1 MSVDNGQKT
10 AIDFDAEFRI
20 ISRKRKTKVYQYY
33 QYQDLYESTDEEYSD
48 TDSELES
55 DSESDDGFYEMPNT
69 DDLIDFLIDNS
80 KLDPIIT
87 IRRHEHETA
96 LLKREL
102 KDLVEQKTLDRGQ
115 LKSFIESL
123 VEPVHLTQGPP
134 GTGKSYLGV
143 VIVQALI
150 KIRNAWMSVC
160 QSVGE
165 PPILVLS
172 YKNHAIDEF
181 LVDLVKSERNVSLI
195 RIGGSC
201 NDPNL
206 NMYLEQNQSSYKY
219 KTEKSR
225 NLLRKLHDQ
234 KMEHQEMK
242 SKLSPISGW
251 DALRGFDPV
260 DMEQADA
267 LKQAAFQAT
276 VYLCSLIVRIR
287 EIESYLV
294 RDEECFNSDSLN
306 NTEEE
311 EFTDFWER
319 LFLESDQDIIKTITQ
334 ADIETL
340 WSRVTHYNLTVPE
353 IFFRWMS
360 GFTPLAKCFLAECP
374 QIVSSR
380 EYKYC
385 EDHLC
390 AYGSDKTVSRCTYPR
405 IPDHLLCNQHA
416 CQAESCRAVK
426 LSSQQIYCE
435 EHACFICVREGCVA
449 KLGEDEPPRNT
460 CGDHKLCT
468 ALIGEGFTCTELS
481 LNNTQ
486 FCKEHAKPVCSHVL
500 PDGRHCPQYA
510 ASRGISYCDDH
521 KPKPKPVTE
530 SKDFTARTCKA
541 LTLRKKRPCQS
552 KPMDGFEYCRD
563 HAEKYKA
570 TPVKIQKKNEN
581 ACDMVTDE
589 ISTLEPVEQVVNF
602 HQTKVLPSKEKLQEE
617 NDFLKKQEEVLVL
630 EKKDEIKEVDS
641 ENAGESEIAEY
652 EEPLPDE
659 VDVKPDDEEDYY
671 FEEDDQLQHCRDV
684 HVIEDREVEEKSDEE
699 DSSTAAPDEFGDSV
713 AQDNAEVPVS
723 MWTWEMSL
731 EERWT
736 QAKLQ
741 EQKYKSLLAKLSDKR
756 NTEIEIA
763 REEYHKAKVRAKSQV
778 YEQKEVIG
786 GTIVGCIGRLE
797 SIRKTKPFAV
807 LVEEAS
813 EVLEPL
819 LFACLGEATMK
830 FEMIG
835 DHLQLKPSIM
845 SKIMFERVN
854 R

>member
-1 MSVDNGQKT
+1 MSVDKGKKT
-10 AIDFDAEFRI
+10 AIDFDVEFKR
-20 ISRKRKTKVYQYY
+20 ISRKRKTRVCR
-33 QYQDLYESTDEEYSD
+33 YQDSYESTDEECND

-55 DSESDDGFYEMPNT
+55 DSESDDGFYEMPNA
-69 DDLIDFLIDNS
+69 DDLIDFLVDNS

-87 IRRHEHETA
+87 IRRYEHQTS

-102 KDLVEQKTLDRGQ
+102 KDLVERKTLDPGQ

-160 QSVGE
+160 ESVGE

-225 NLLRKLHDQ
+225 NLLRTLHDQ
-234 KMEHQEMK
+234 KTEHQEMK

-251 DALRGFDPV
+251 DALRGFVPV
-260 DMEQADA
+260 DMDGADA

-276 VYLCSLIVRIR
+276 VYLCSVIVRIR
-287 EIESYLV
+287 EIESYLA
-294 RDEECFNSDSLN
+294 RDEECFDSDSSDD
-306 NTEEE
+306 TEEE

-319 LFLESDQDIIKTITQ
+319 LFSESDQDMIKTITKT
-334 ADIETL
+334 DIETL
-340 WSRVTHYNLTVPE
+340 WNHVTHYNLTVPE
-353 IFFRWMS
+353 IFYRWLS
-360 GFTPLAKCFLAECP
+360 GFRPLAKCVLAECP
-374 QIVSSR
+374 QVVSSR

-390 AYGSDKTVSRCTYPR
+390 AYGSDKTVSRCMYPR
-405 IPDHLLCNQHA
+405 IPDHYLCNEHA
-416 CQAESCRAVK
+416 CQAEDCRAVK
-426 LSSQQIYCE
+426 LPSPQLFCD
-435 EHACFICVREGCVA
+435 EHACFVCVREGCVA

-460 CGDHKLCT
+460 CNDHKLCT

-481 LNNTQ
+481 TNNTR
-486 FCKEHAKPVCSHVL
+486 FCEEHAKPVCSHVF
-500 PDGRHCPQYA
+500 PDGRVCPKYA

-530 SKDFTARTCKA
+530 FKDFTVRTCKA
-541 LTLRKKRPCQS
+541 LTSKKRKPCKS

-570 TPVKIQKKNEN
+570 TSVKGQKNNEN
-581 ACDMVTDE
+581 VWDMVTDE
-589 ISTLEPVEQVVNF
+589 ISTSEPVEQVANF
-602 HQTKVLPSKEKLQEE
+602 HQVLPSKEKLQEE
-617 NDFLKKQEEVLVL
+617 NDFLKKQEEALVL

-641 ENAGESEIAEY
+641 ENADESEIVGC

-659 VDVKPDDEEDYY
+659 ADFKPDDEEDYY

-699 DSSTAAPDEFGDSV
+699 DSSTVAHDELGDST
-713 AQDNAEVPVS
+713 AQGSVEVPVS
-723 MWTWEMSL
+723 EWTWEMSL
-731 EERWT
+731 EERWM
-736 QAKLQ
+736 QAKLL
-741 EQKYKSLLAKLSDKR
+741 EQKYKSLLANLNDKR

-763 REEYHKAKVRAKSQV
+763 REEYHKAKVRAKSEV
-778 YEQKEVIG
+778 YEKKAVIG

-797 SIRKTKPFAV
+797 SIRKTKPFAI

-819 LFACLGEATMK
+819 LFACLGEETTK

>member
-1 MSVDNGQKT
+1 MSVDKGKT
-10 AIDFDAEFRI
+10 SAINFDAEFKRL
-20 ISRKRKTKVYQYY
+20 SRRRKNKVSP
-33 QYQDLYESTDEEYSD
+33 YQDSDESTDEEYSGAY
-48 TDSELES
+48 S
-55 DSESDDGFYEMPNT
+55 DVQSGFESDDGVYEMPSS

-80 KLDPIIT
+80 KLDPLIT
-87 IRRHEHETA
+87 IRRYEHRTA
-96 LLKREL
+96 KLKREL
-102 KDLVEQKTLDRGQ
+102 KDLVERKTLDPGQ

-160 QSVGE
+160 KSVGE

-181 LVDLVKSERNVSLI
+181 LVDLVNSERNVSLI

-206 NMYLEQNQSSYKY
+206 NMYLEQNQSTYKD

-225 NLLRKLHDQ
+225 NLLRKLHNQ
-234 KMEHQEMK
+234 KTDHQEMK
-242 SKLSPISGW
+242 NKLSPLSGW
-251 DALRGFDPV
+251 DALRGFV
-260 DMEQADA
+260 DKEDKEGADA
-267 LKQAAFQAT
+267 VKQAAYQAT
-276 VYLCSLIVRIR
+276 VYLCSLIMKIR
-287 EIESYLV
+287 EIEAYLA
-294 RDEECFNSDSLN
+294 RDENNSDSGSSDDP
-306 NTEEE
+306 EKEG
-311 EFTDFWER
+311 FTDFWER
-319 LFLESDQDIIKTITQ
+319 LFSENDQDIIKTITQ
-334 ADIETL
+334 TDIQAL
-340 WSRVTHYNLTVPE
+340 WNYVTHYKLTVPE
-353 IFFRWMS
+353 IFYRWLS
-360 GFTPLAKCFLAECP
+360 GFRPLAKCVLAECP
-374 QIVSSR
+374 KVVSSR
-380 EYKYC
+380 EYEYC

-390 AYGSDKTVSRCTYPR
+390 AYGSDKTASRCIYPR
-405 IPDHLLCNQHA
+405 ISDHYLCNQHA
-416 CQAESCRAVK
+416 CQAEDCRAVK
-426 LSSQQIYCE
+426 LPSPQLYCD
-435 EHACFICVREGCVA
+435 EHACFACVREGCVA

-460 CGDHKLCT
+460 CNDHKLCT

-481 LNNTQ
+481 VSNTQ
-486 FCKEHAKPVCSHVL
+486 FCEEHAKPTCSHVF
-500 PDGRHCPQYA
+500 PDGRYCPKYA
-510 ASRGISYCDDH
+510 ASRGITYCDDH
-521 KPKPKPVTE
+521 KPKPKAVTE
-530 SKDFTARTCKA
+530 FKDFTTRKCKA
-541 LTLRKKRPCQS
+541 LTKKKKPCKS

-570 TPVKIQKKNEN
+570 SPMNSQTENED
-581 ACDMVTDE
+581 AWDMVPDE
-589 ISTLEPVEQVVNF
+589 IGTSESVKQVSDL
-602 HQTKVLPSKEKLQEE
+602 HQAKPSSSKEKLQEE
-617 NDFLKKQEEVLVL
+617 NYFLKEQDETLVL
-630 EKKDEIKEVDS
+630 EKAEEINEIDGDNIDEFETV
-641 ENAGESEIAEY
+641 GC

-659 VDVKPDDEEDYY
+659 ADFKPDDEEDYY

-699 DSSTAAPDEFGDSV
+699 DDPTTAPDELNDSATLSDV
-713 AQDNAEVPVS
+713 EVPVS
-723 MWTWEMSL
+723 YWNWEMSL

-736 QAKLQ
+736 QANLQ
-741 EQKYKSLLAKLSDKR
+741 EQKYKSLLARLNDKR
-756 NTEIEIA
+756 NDEIEMA
-763 REEYHKAKVRAKSQV
+763 REEYHKAKVRAKSEV
-778 YEQKEVIG
+778 YEQKTVIG

-797 SIRKTKPFAV
+797 SIRKTKPFAI

-819 LFACLGEATMK
+819 LFACLGEETTK

>member
-1 MSVDNGQKT
+1 MSVDKGKT
-10 AIDFDAEFRI
+10 SAINFDAEFKRL
-20 ISRKRKTKVYQYY
+20 SRRRKNKVSPNE
-33 QYQDLYESTDEEYSD
+33 DSDESTDEEYSGAY
-48 TDSELES
+48 S
-55 DSESDDGFYEMPNT
+55 DVQSGFESDDGVYEMPGS

-80 KLDPIIT
+80 KLDPLIT
-87 IRRHEHETA
+87 IRRYEHRTA
-96 LLKREL
+96 KLKREL
-102 KDLVEQKTLDRGQ
+102 KDLVEQKTLDPGQ

-181 LVDLVKSERNVSLI
+181 LVDLVNSERNVSLI

-206 NMYLEQNQSSYKY
+206 NMYLEQNQSTYKD

-225 NLLRKLHDQ
+225 NLLRKLHNQ
-234 KMEHQEMK
+234 KTDHQEMK
-242 SKLSPISGW
+242 NKLSPLSGW
-251 DALRGFDPV
+251 DALRGFV
-260 DMEQADA
+260 DKEDKEGADA
-267 LKQAAFQAT
+267 VKQAAYQAT
-276 VYLCSLIVRIR
+276 VYLCSLIMKIR
-287 EIESYLV
+287 EIEAYLA
-294 RDEECFNSDSLN
+294 RDENNSDNGSSDDP
-306 NTEEE
+306 EKEG
-311 EFTDFWER
+311 FTDFWER
-319 LFLESDQDIIKTITQ
+319 LFSENDQDIIKTITQ
-334 ADIETL
+334 TDIQAL
-340 WSRVTHYNLTVPE
+340 WNYVTHYKLTVPE
-353 IFFRWMS
+353 IFYRWLS
-360 GFTPLAKCFLAECP
+360 GFRPLAKCVLAECP
-374 QIVSSR
+374 KVVSSR
-380 EYKYC
+380 EYEYC

-390 AYGSDKTVSRCTYPR
+390 AYGSDKTASRCIYPR
-405 IPDHLLCNQHA
+405 ISDHYLCNQHA
-416 CQAESCRAVK
+416 CQAEDCRAVK
-426 LSSQQIYCE
+426 LPSPQLYCD
-435 EHACFICVREGCVA
+435 EHACFVCVREGCVA

-460 CGDHKLCT
+460 CNDHKLCT

-481 LNNTQ
+481 VSNTQ
-486 FCKEHAKPVCSHVL
+486 FCEEHAKPACSHVF
-500 PDGRHCPQYA
+500 PDGRYCPKYA
-510 ASRGISYCDDH
+510 ASRGITYCDDH
-521 KPKPKPVTE
+521 KPKPKAVTE
-530 SKDFTARTCKA
+530 FKDFTTRKCKA
-541 LTLRKKRPCQS
+541 LTKKKKPCKS
-552 KPMDGFEYCRD
+552 KPMDGFEYCRV

-570 TPVKIQKKNEN
+570 SPLNSQTENED
-581 ACDMVTDE
+581 AWDMVPDE
-589 ISTLEPVEQVVNF
+589 IGTSESVKQVSDL
-602 HQTKVLPSKEKLQEE
+602 HQAKPSSSKEKLQEE
-617 NDFLKKQEEVLVL
+617 NYFLKEQDETLVL
-630 EKKDEIKEVDS
+630 EKAEEINEIDGDNIDEFETV
-641 ENAGESEIAEY
+641 GC

-659 VDVKPDDEEDYY
+659 ADFKPDDEEDYY

-699 DSSTAAPDEFGDSV
+699 DDPTTAPDELNDSATLSDV
-713 AQDNAEVPVS
+713 EVPVS
-723 MWTWEMSL
+723 YWNWEMSL

-736 QAKLQ
+736 QANLQ
-741 EQKYKSLLAKLSDKR
+741 EQKYKSLLARLNDKR
-756 NTEIEIA
+756 NDEIEMA
-763 REEYHKAKVRAKSQV
+763 REEYHKAKVRAKSEV
-778 YEQKEVIG
+778 YEQKTVIG

-797 SIRKTKPFAV
+797 SIRKTKPFAI

-819 LFACLGEATMK
+819 LFACLGEETKK

>member
-1 MSVDNGQKT
+1 MSVDNGKKT
-10 AIDFDAEFRI
+10 AIDFDAEFRR
-20 ISRKRKTKVYQYY
+20 ISRKRKTKVYR
-33 QYQDLYESTDEEYSD
+33 YQDSYESTDEEYNY
-48 TDSELES
+48 T
-55 DSESDDGFYEMPNT
+55 DSESDNGFYEMPNA

-87 IRRHEHETA
+87 IRRYEHQTA

-102 KDLVEQKTLDRGQ
+102 KDLVEQKTLDPGQ

-160 QSVGE
+160 ESVGE

-206 NMYLEQNQSSYKY
+206 NMYLEQNQSSYKC

-225 NLLRKLHDQ
+225 NLLRTLHDQ
-234 KMEHQEMK
+234 KTEHQEMK

-251 DALRGFDPV
+251 DALRGFVPV
-260 DMEQADA
+260 DMEGADA

-276 VYLCSLIVRIR
+276 VYLCSVIVRIR

-294 RDEECFNSDSLN
+294 RDEECFNSDSSDD
-306 NTEEE
+306 TEDE

-319 LFLESDQDIIKTITQ
+319 LFSESDQDMIKTITQ
-334 ADIETL
+334 TDIETL
-340 WSRVTHYNLTVPE
+340 WNHVTHYNLTMPE

-360 GFTPLAKCFLAECP
+360 GFRPLAKCVLAECP
-374 QIVSSR
+374 QVVSSR

-385 EDHLC
+385 ENHLC
-390 AYGSDKTVSRCTYPR
+390 AYGSDKRCIYAR
-405 IPDHLLCNQHA
+405 IPNHYLCKQHA
-416 CQAESCRAVK
+416 CQAEDCRAVK
-426 LSSQQIYCE
+426 LPSPQLYCD
-435 EHACFICVREGCVA
+435 EHACFVCVKEGCVA

-460 CGDHKLCT
+460 CNDHKLCT

-481 LNNTQ
+481 TNNTR
-486 FCKEHAKPVCSHVL
+486 FCEEHSKPVCSHVF
-500 PDGRHCPQYA
+500 PDGRVCPKYA
-510 ASRGISYCDDH
+510 ACRGISYCDDH

-530 SKDFTARTCKA
+530 FKDFTVRTCQA
-541 LTLRKKRPCQS
+541 LTSKKKKPCKS

-570 TPVKIQKKNEN
+570 TPVKGQKNNEN
-581 ACDMVTDE
+581 VWDMVTDE
-589 ISTLEPVEQVVNF
+589 ISTSVPVEQVANF
-602 HQTKVLPSKEKLQEE
+602 HQTEVLPSKEKLQEE
-617 NDFLKKQEEVLVL
+617 NDFLKKQEEALVL

-641 ENAGESEIAEY
+641 ENADESEIAEC
-652 EEPLPDE
+652 EGPLPDE
-659 VDVKPDDEEDYY
+659 VDVKPDDEEYYY

-699 DSSTAAPDEFGDSV
+699 DSSTAAHDELGDST
-713 AQDNAEVPVS
+713 AQDNVEVPVS
-723 MWTWEMSL
+723 QWTWEMSL
-731 EERWT
+731 EERWM
-736 QAKLQ
+736 QAKLL
-741 EQKYKSLLAKLSDKR
+741 EQKYKSLLAKLNDKR

-763 REEYHKAKVRAKSQV
+763 REEYHKAKVRAKSEV
-778 YEQKEVIG
+778 YEKKAVIG

-797 SIRKTKPFAV
+797 SIRKTKPFAI

-819 LFACLGEATMK
+819 LFACLGEETVK

-845 SKIMFERVN
+845 SKIMFERFN

>member
-1 MSVDNGQKT
+1 MSVDNSKKT
-10 AIDFDAEFRI
+10 AIDFDAEFRRL
-20 ISRKRKTKVYQYY
+20 SRKRKTKLYR
-33 QYQDLYESTDEEYSD
+33 YQDSYESADEEYND

-55 DSESDDGFYEMPNT
+55 GSESDDGIYEMPNA

-87 IRRHEHETA
+87 IRRYEHETA

-115 LKSFIESL
+115 LKSFVEAL

-150 KIRNAWMSVC
+150 KIRNSWMSVC
-160 QSVGE
+160 ESVGE

-234 KMEHQEMK
+234 KTEHQEMK

-251 DALRGFDPV
+251 DALRGFVPV
-260 DMEQADA
+260 DMEGADA

-294 RDEECFNSDSLN
+294 GDEECFNSDSLDD
-306 NTEEE
+306 TEEE

-334 ADIETL
+334 TDIETL
-340 WSRVTHYNLTVPE
+340 WNHVTHYNLTVPE

-360 GFTPLAKCFLAECP
+360 GFRPLAKCVLEECP
-374 QIVSSR
+374 QVVSSR
-380 EYKYC
+380 EYNYC

-390 AYGSDKTVSRCTYPR
+390 AYGSDKSVAKCIYPR
-405 IPDHLLCNQHA
+405 IPNHYLCNQHA

-426 LSSQQIYCE
+426 LPGSQLYCD
-435 EHACFICVREGCVA
+435 EHACFVCVREGCVA

-460 CGDHKLCT
+460 CSDHKLCT

-481 LNNTQ
+481 LNNTR
-486 FCKEHAKPVCSHVL
+486 FCKEHAKPVCSHVF
-500 PDGRHCPQYA
+500 PDGRHCPKYA
-510 ASRGISYCDDH
+510 ASRGISYCNDH

-530 SKDFTARTCKA
+530 SKCFTARTCKA
-541 LTLRKKRPCQS
+541 LTSKKKRPCRS

-570 TPVKIQKKNEN
+570 TPVKSLKNSEN
-581 ACDMVTDE
+581 AWDMVIDE
-589 ISTLEPVEQVVNF
+589 ISTSEPVEQVANF
-602 HQTKVLPSKEKLQEE
+602 HQTKILPSKEKLQEE
-617 NDFLKKQEEVLVL
+617 NHFFKKQEEVLVL

-641 ENAGESEIAEY
+641 ENADESEMAEC

-659 VDVKPDDEEDYY
+659 VDFKPDDEEDYC
-671 FEEDDQLQHCRDV
+671 FEEDQMQHCRDV
-684 HVIEDREVEEKSDEE
+684 HVIEDREVEETSDEE
-699 DSSTAAPDEFGDSV
+699 DSSTAVPDELGDSG
-713 AQDNAEVPVS
+713 AQNNVEVPVS
-723 MWTWEMSL
+723 KWTWEMSL
-731 EERWT
+731 EERWM

-741 EQKYKSLLAKLSDKR
+741 EQKYKSLLTKLNDKR
-756 NTEIEIA
+756 NSEIEVA
-763 REEYHKAKVRAKSQV
+763 REEYHNAKVRAKSEV
-778 YEQKEVIG
+778 YEKKAVIG

-797 SIRKTKPFAV
+797 SIRKTKPFAI

-819 LFACLGEATMK
+819 LFACLGEETTK

>member
-1 MSVDNGQKT
+1 MSVDKGKT
-10 AIDFDAEFRI
+10 SAINFDAEFRRL
-20 ISRKRKTKVYQYY
+20 SRRRRKVSRS
-33 QYQDLYESTDEEYSD
+33 QDLYEPDEEYRD
-48 TDSELES
+48 AYSEAES
-55 DSESDDGFYEMPNT
+55 GFESDDGVYEMPDP
-69 DDLIDFLIDNS
+69 DDLIDFLVDNS

-87 IRRHEHETA
+87 IRRHKYQTA
-96 LLKREL
+96 KLKREL
-102 KDLVEQKTLDRGQ
+102 KDLVEQKTLDPGQ

-181 LVDLVKSERNVSLI
+181 LVDLVNSERNVSLI

-206 NMYLEQNQSSYKY
+206 NIYLEQNQSTYKD

-225 NLLRKLHDQ
+225 TLLRKLHNQ
-234 KMEHQEMK
+234 KTNHQEMK
-242 SKLSPISGW
+242 NKFSPLSGW
-251 DALRGFDPV
+251 DALRGFV
-260 DMEQADA
+260 DKEDKEMADA
-267 LKQAAFQAT
+267 VKKAAFQAT
-276 VYLCSLIVRIR
+276 VYLCSLIMKIR
-287 EIESYLV
+287 EIEAYLAK
-294 RDEECFNSDSLN
+294 DEHDFDSGLS
-306 NTEEE
+306 EDAEKE
-311 EFTDFWER
+311 GFTDFWER
-319 LFLESDQDIIKTITQ
+319 LFSENDQDIIKTMIQT
-334 ADIETL
+334 DIEAL
-340 WSRVTHYNLTVPE
+340 WNYVTHYKLTVPE
-353 IFFRWMS
+353 IFYRWLS
-360 GFTPLAKCFLAECP
+360 GFRPLAKCVLTECP
-374 QIVSSR
+374 QVVSSR

-390 AYGSDKTVSRCTYPR
+390 AYGSGKTVSRCIYPR
-405 IPDHLLCNQHA
+405 IPDHYLCNQHA
-416 CQAESCRAVK
+416 CQAENCRAVK
-426 LSSQQIYCE
+426 LPSPQLYCD
-435 EHACFICVREGCVA
+435 EHACFVCVREGCVA

-460 CGDHKLCT
+460 CNNHKLCT

-481 LNNTQ
+481 ANNTQ
-486 FCKEHAKPVCSHVL
+486 FCEEHAKPACSYVF
-500 PDGRHCPQYA
+500 PDGRHCPKYA
-510 ASRGISYCDDH
+510 TSRGITYCDDH
-521 KPKPKPVTE
+521 KPKPKAVTE
-530 SKDFTARTCKA
+530 FKDFTARKCKG
-541 LTLRKKRPCQS
+541 LTKKNKDCKS

-563 HAEKYKA
+563 HVEKYKA
-570 TPVKIQKKNEN
+570 SPLNNQTKNQN
-581 ACDMVTDE
+581 AWDMVPDE
-589 ISTLEPVEQVVNF
+589 IGTLESVKQVSDLN
-602 HQTKVLPSKEKLQEE
+602 QPKLSKEKLQEE
-617 NDFLKKQEEVLVL
+617 SYLLKEQDDTLAL
-630 EKKDEIKEVDS
+630 EKTEEINGIDA
-641 ENAGESEIAEY
+641 ENTNELEIVGC

-659 VDVKPDDEEDYY
+659 VDFKPDDEEDYY

-699 DSSTAAPDEFGDSV
+699 DIPTTVPDELNDSATISDV
-713 AQDNAEVPVS
+713 EVPVS
-723 MWTWEMSL
+723 QWNWEMSL

-736 QAKLQ
+736 QAKMQ
-741 EQKYKSLLAKLSDKR
+741 EQKYKSLLARLNDKR
-756 NTEIEIA
+756 NNEIEIA
-763 REEYHKAKVRAKSQV
+763 REEYHNAKVRAKSEV
-778 YEQKEVIG
+778 YEQKTVIG

-797 SIRKTKPFAV
+797 SIRKTKPFAI

-819 LFACLGEATMK
+819 LFACLGEETAK

>member
-1 MSVDNGQKT
+1 MQSSKGFQGEEKN
-10 AIDFDAEFRI
+10 
-20 ISRKRKTKVYQYY
+20 KVSP
-33 QYQDLYESTDEEYSD
+33 YQDSDESTDEEYSGAY
-48 TDSELES
+48 S
-55 DSESDDGFYEMPNT
+55 DVQSGFESDDGVYEMPGS

-80 KLDPIIT
+80 KLDPLIT
-87 IRRHEHETA
+87 IRRYEHRTA
-96 LLKREL
+96 KLKREL
-102 KDLVEQKTLDRGQ
+102 KDLVERKTLDPGQ

-160 QSVGE
+160 KSVGE

-181 LVDLVKSERNVSLI
+181 LVDLVNSERNVSLI

-206 NMYLEQNQSSYKY
+206 NMYLEQNQSTYKD

-225 NLLRKLHDQ
+225 NLLRKLHNQ
-234 KMEHQEMK
+234 KTDHQEMK
-242 SKLSPISGW
+242 NKLSPLSGW
-251 DALRGFDPV
+251 DALRGFV
-260 DMEQADA
+260 DKEDKEGADA
-267 LKQAAFQAT
+267 VKQAAYQAT
-276 VYLCSLIVRIR
+276 VYLCSLIMKIR
-287 EIESYLV
+287 EIEAYLA
-294 RDEECFNSDSLN
+294 RDENNSDSGSSDDP
-306 NTEEE
+306 EKEG
-311 EFTDFWER
+311 FTDFWER
-319 LFLESDQDIIKTITQ
+319 LFSENDQDIIKTITQ
-334 ADIETL
+334 TDIQAL
-340 WSRVTHYNLTVPE
+340 WNYVTHYKLTVPE
-353 IFFRWMS
+353 IFYRWLS
-360 GFTPLAKCFLAECP
+360 GFRPLAKCVLAECP
-374 QIVSSR
+374 KVVSSR
-380 EYKYC
+380 EYEYC

-390 AYGSDKTVSRCTYPR
+390 AYGSDKTASRCIYPR
-405 IPDHLLCNQHA
+405 ISDHYLCNQHA
-416 CQAESCRAVK
+416 CQAEDCRAVK
-426 LSSQQIYCE
+426 LPSPQLYCD
-435 EHACFICVREGCVA
+435 EHACFACVREGCVA

-460 CGDHKLCT
+460 CNDHKLCT

-481 LNNTQ
+481 VSNTQ
-486 FCKEHAKPVCSHVL
+486 FCEEHAKPTCSHVF
-500 PDGRHCPQYA
+500 PDGRYCPKYA
-510 ASRGISYCDDH
+510 ASRGITYCDDH
-521 KPKPKPVTE
+521 KPKPKAVTE
-530 SKDFTARTCKA
+530 FKDFTTRKCKA
-541 LTLRKKRPCQS
+541 LTKKKKPCKS

-570 TPVKIQKKNEN
+570 SPMNSQTENED
-581 ACDMVTDE
+581 AWDMVPDE
-589 ISTLEPVEQVVNF
+589 IGTSESVKQVSDL
-602 HQTKVLPSKEKLQEE
+602 HQAKPSSSKEKLQEE
-617 NDFLKKQEEVLVL
+617 NYFLKEQDETLVL
-630 EKKDEIKEVDS
+630 EKAEEINEIDGDNIDEFETV
-641 ENAGESEIAEY
+641 GC

-659 VDVKPDDEEDYY
+659 ADFKPDDEEDYY

-699 DSSTAAPDEFGDSV
+699 DDPTTAPDELNDSATLSDV
-713 AQDNAEVPVS
+713 EVPVS
-723 MWTWEMSL
+723 YWNWEMSL

-736 QAKLQ
+736 QANLQ
-741 EQKYKSLLAKLSDKR
+741 EQKYKSLLARLNDKR
-756 NTEIEIA
+756 NDEIEMA
-763 REEYHKAKVRAKSQV
+763 REEYHKAKVRAKSEV
-778 YEQKEVIG
+778 YEQKTVIG

-797 SIRKTKPFAV
+797 SIRKTKPFAI

-819 LFACLGEATMK
+819 LFACLGEETTK